1 MNATATA
8 PAPNPVRRRTL
19 EITLSIVAALA
30 IVLIFWSQQR
40 YPSLLKKLHTGQS
53 VQIKGGLS
61 FDALLPVQPQM
72 PAGTRILRTSVN
84 WLWTNRFGMYFAIPF
99 GAAAMTLLSQ
109 TDRSRR
115 FASPAGNVLCGA
127 VAGMPLGVCANCA
140 TPIGQGLLDTGASTR
155 MAVATMVSSPM
166 FNPVVI
172 AMSFVLFPASLAGA
186 RLAVAAAVMAL
197 LPWIVPE
204 QAPRIRTLS
213 LGPVP
218 EALSARVLAFARTY
232 LRNLFR
238 LLLQTLP
245 WMLLAAVLG
254 ALLVEAVP
262 AYGTHLHVSVFGVI
276 AVAILGTVLPVPMAF
291 DVALAFVLSR
301 SGVPTPYVAA
311 LLCTL
316 GPVSIYSLSALG
328 QQLGRRVPL
337 RLAGTVAALGCV
349 VGWLTLWVHP
359 GR

>member
-1 MNATATA
+1 MNATAVSPT
-8 PAPNPVRRRTL
+8 PTPVRRRTL
-19 EITLSIVAALA
+19 EVTLSIVAALA

-40 YPSLLKKLHTGQS
+40 YPSLLKKLHSGQS

-61 FDALLPVQPQM
+61 FDALLPVNPQM
-72 PAGTRILRTSVN
+72 PAGTRVLRTSVN

-109 TDRSRR
+109 SSRTRR

-172 AMSFVLFPASLAGA
+172 AMSFVLFPAPLAGA
-186 RLAVAAAVMAL
+186 RLAVAAIVLAL

-204 QAPRIRTLS
+204 RTPRIRTLS
-213 LGPVP
+213 LDDAP
-218 EALSARVLAFARTY
+218 ASMSARVFAFARSY
-232 LRNLFR
+232 LRNLFQ

-245 WMLLAAVLG
+245 WMLLAAVMG

-262 AYGTHLHVSVFGVI
+262 AYGTHLPVSALGVVL
-276 AVAILGTVLPVPMAF
+276 VALLGTVLPVPMAF

-301 SGVPTPYVAA
+301 SGVPTTYVAA

-328 QQLGRRVPL
+328 QQLGRAVPL
-337 RLAGTVAALGCV
+337 RLAGTVAGLGCF
-349 VGWLTLWVHP
+349 VGWLTLWLHP